1 MKRPI
6 KNNEI
11 CVYHRKSITQHFS
24 KTTTKEIMTNKQF
37 WKTMKAFLRNKGC
50 LENNDI
56 ILLDGEEKIKN
67 DRILANRFNE
77 HHINIFE
84 RSGGFLWNQEII
96 IF

>member
-1 MKRPI
+1 MKRPT

-11 CVYHRKSITQHFS
+11 CVYHSKSITQHFS
-24 KTTTKEIMTNKQF
+24 KTTTKEFMTNKQF

>member
-1 MKRPI
+1 
-6 KNNEI
+6 
-11 CVYHRKSITQHFS
+11 
-24 KTTTKEIMTNKQF
+24 MTF
-37 WKTMKAFLRNKGC
+37 
-50 LENNDI
+50 